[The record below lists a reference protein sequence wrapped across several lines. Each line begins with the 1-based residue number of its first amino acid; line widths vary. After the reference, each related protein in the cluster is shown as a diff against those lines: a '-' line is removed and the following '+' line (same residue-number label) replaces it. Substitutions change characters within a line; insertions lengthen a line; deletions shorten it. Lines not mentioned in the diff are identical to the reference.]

1 MRLVSALIAAAACVA
16 AIGCG
21 LNQEGI
27 GPPNNQIFYPGA
39 IRVDP
44 TNGRWLYVVNSNSD
58 LRYNDGTLVAVDLD
72 AVNADRKLD
81 NAWGNCPSVNYI
93 YPSSSPAKPPANG
106 PQTTSAYCCWDTLD
120 SNVLNCDERGYIKSA
135 VKIGSF
141 GSAIEIQPPDPTPD
155 VRIRP
160 DPDNKKKMYKI
171 DPRPAT
177 QKSRLFMGVRGNA
190 SITWVDADA
199 TVDPPTF
206 DCTGDT
212 NPDDFVECNLDHRV
226 VDEPNPN
233 NANPVPVLPD
243 EPYALAID
251 SPAPVPDPDPAKSFA
266 DQQPLFFVGHLRGG
280 FLSAI
285 DVTATPTLLG
295 SFGTIFPGDV
305 NGSLGVTSLTV
316 TTSGVNTGH
325 IFATSRF
332 LPRAGA
338 FIPISSSGRNVNP
351 YPDPTVFLANAGD
364 GFVSPLAG
372 SEIRGI
378 QVIPGINRTYLLQR
392 TPPALVGFDTLGGQ
406 NVATDVV
413 EMCQGPTFLHMSPPY
428 RPSIIATGATDTDT
442 DKRLFVSCFEAG
454 EVYVVDPYVPQI
466 ISIIEVG
473 RGPAGLAFSDEQP
486 APSYAYVVGFGAN
499 NVSVIDLRPG
509 DTQYHV
515 IQRIGFPSPVPR

>member
-1 MRLVSALIAAAACVA
+1 MRLVSALIAAAVCAS
-16 AIGCG
+16 AISCG

-27 GPPNNQIFYPGA
+27 GPPSNQIFYPGA

-44 TNGRWLYVVNSNSD
+44 INGRWLYVVNSNSD
-58 LRYNDGTLVAVDLD
+58 LRYNDGTLAAVDLD
-72 AVNADRKLD
+72 AVNTDRALAS
-81 NAWGNCPSVNYI
+81 AWGNCPSVNYI
-93 YPSSSPAKPPANG
+93 YPSSSPAKPPAGG
-106 PQTTSAYCCWDTLD
+106 PPSTSAYCCWDTLD
-120 SNVLNCDERGYIKSA
+120 RNVLNCDERGYINSA

-141 GSAIEIQPPDPTPD
+141 GSAIEIQPVTPGTDPASD
-155 VRIRP
+155 
-160 DPDNKKKMYKI
+160 
-171 DPRPAT
+171 
-177 QKSRLFMGVRGNA
+177 QKVSRLFVGVRGNA
-190 SITWVDADA
+190 SITWVD
-199 TVDPPTF
+199 VDRKLGVNDPNAQPSPPPAF
-206 DCTGDT
+206 DCAGDT
-212 NPDDFVECNLDHRV
+212 SPDDFVECNTDHRV
-226 VDEPNPN
+226 IDEPNPD

-251 SPAPVPDPDPAKSFA
+251 APPPTA
-266 DQQPLFFVGHLRGG
+266 DYTDNQPLLFVGHLRGG

-285 DVTATPTLLG
+285 DVTETPTLLG

-316 TTSGVNTGH
+316 VTSGVNTGH

-351 YPDPTVFLANAGD
+351 DRDPFTFLANAGD
-364 GFVSPLAG
+364 VFASPLSGA
-372 SEIRGI
+372 EVRGI

-413 EMCQGPTFLHMSPPY
+413 EMCQGPTFLYMSPPY
-428 RPSIIATGATDTDT
+428 RPSVIATGATDTDT
-442 DKRLFVSCFEAG
+442 NKRLFVSCFEAG

-473 RGPAGLAFSDEQP
+473 RGPAGLAFSNEQP
-486 APSYAYVVGFGAN
+486 DPSYAYVVGFGAN

-509 DTQYHV
+509 GTQFHV

>member
-1 MRLVSALIAAAACVA
+1 MRLVSALIAAAVCAS

-27 GPPNNQIFYPGA
+27 GPPKNQIFYPGA

-44 TNGRWLYVVNSNSD
+44 INGRWLYVVNSNSD
-58 LRYNDGTLVAVDLD
+58 LRYNDGTLAAVDLD
-72 AVNADRKLD
+72 AVNTDRALES
-81 NAWGNCPSVNYI
+81 AWGNCPSVNYI
-93 YPSSSPAKPPANG
+93 YPSSSPAKPPTDG
-106 PQTTSAYCCWDTLD
+106 PPSTSAYCCWDMLD
-120 SNVLNCDERGYIKSA
+120 RNVLNCDERGYIRSA

-141 GSAIEIQPPDPTPD
+141 GSAIEIQQPDPTPD
-155 VRIRP
+155 VRVKSDKTIV
-160 DPDNKKKMYKI
+160 

-177 QKSRLFMGVRGNA
+177 QKSRLFIGVRGNA

-199 TVDPPTF
+199 TMDPPAF
-206 DCTGDT
+206 DCAGSTDS
-212 NPDDFVECNLDHRV
+212 DHFVECDTDHRV
-226 VDEPNPN
+226 IDEPNPD
-233 NANPVPVLPD
+233 NANPAPVLPD

-251 SPAPVPDPDPAKSFA
+251 SPAPVPDPDPNKSFA
-266 DQQPLFFVGHLRGG
+266 DNQPLLFVGHLRGG

-285 DVTATPTLLG
+285 DVTETPTLLG

-316 TTSGVNTGH
+316 VTSGVNTGH

-338 FIPISSSGRNVNP
+338 FIPISSSGSKVNP
-351 YPDPTVFLANAGD
+351 VRDPHTFLANAGD
-364 GFVSPLAG
+364 VFASPLAG
-372 SEIRGI
+372 AEARGI

-413 EMCQGPTFLHMSPPY
+413 EMCQGPTFLYMSPPY
-428 RPSIIATGATDTDT
+428 RPSVIATGATDTDT

-473 RGPAGLAFSDEQP
+473 RGPAGLTFSNEQP

-509 DTQYHV
+509 GTQYHV